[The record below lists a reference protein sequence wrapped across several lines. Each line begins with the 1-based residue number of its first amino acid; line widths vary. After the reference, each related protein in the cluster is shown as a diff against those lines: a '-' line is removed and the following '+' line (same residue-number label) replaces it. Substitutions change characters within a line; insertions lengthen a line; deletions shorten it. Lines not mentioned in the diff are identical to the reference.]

1 MGIDIW
7 DGKANQV
14 NARFKANTGT
24 TYPLLLQGSSVA
36 SQYITGRDRYIVIDH
51 RGIVRYRTP
60 ETGRLGTSFD
70 DAAIRAAIAVS
81 LDDLEVDLA
90 ADAQAAEAAA
100 EDMQTDADA
109 DGDMTAVLD
118 EAIAPDTF
126 ALIGNYPNPFNA
138 STEIRLQIAEAGPAA
153 LHVYDIQGRLVR
165 RLWVGYWSAGA
176 HQLSWDGRDEAG
188 RPAAT
193 GVFLYRLE
201 SAGRTELRK
210 MLLLR

>member
-100 EDMQTDADA
+100 NQSS
-109 DGDMTAVLD
+109 GV
-118 EAIAPDTF
+118 
-126 ALIGNYPNPFNA
+126 
-138 STEIRLQIAEAGPAA
+138 IRLE
-153 LHVYDIQGRLVR
+153 
-165 RLWVGYWSAGA
+165 
-176 HQLSWDGRDEAG
+176 
-188 RPAAT
+188 
-193 GVFLYRLE
+193 
-201 SAGRTELRK
+201 
-210 MLLLR
+210 